1 MHKTDLNSNEI
12 IIFLA
17 VCLNTGFVILS
28 SNASKYSF
36 TFIDCW
42 KQLPLT
48 ATKLFWKPKN
58 FKILPKEGTTR
69 KWLYFFFNTETS
81 SSIYFK
87 ILNKSIAYIIRN
99 NHSFSLHHIHV
110 YNLMSIGYKNCMP
123 LLLLQKSDRQLLT
136 GHSVLFR

>member
-1 MHKTDLNSNEI
+1 MCLLGKIQIIKSNVRKTDLNSNEI

-48 ATKLFWKPKN
+48 ATKKN
-58 FKILPKEGTTR
+58 ILEAKNLVILPKEGTT
-69 KWLYFFFNTETS
+69 KKCHLFLYYRDIQFT
-81 SSIYFK
+81 
-87 ILNKSIAYIIRN
+87 ILLG
-99 NHSFSLHHIHV
+99 F
-110 YNLMSIGYKNCMP
+110 
-123 LLLLQKSDRQLLT
+123 
-136 GHSVLFR
+136 

>member
-1 MHKTDLNSNEI
+1 MCLLGKIQIIKSNVRKTDLNSNEI

-48 ATKLFWKPKN
+48 ATKKKYPGSQKFSDSAKRRN
-58 FKILPKEGTTR
+58 YKEMSFISLLQRHPVHYTFR
-69 KWLYFFFNTETS
+69 
-81 SSIYFK
+81 
-87 ILNKSIAYIIRN
+87 ILN
-99 NHSFSLHHIHV
+99 V
-110 YNLMSIGYKNCMP
+110 PIGYVIRIIIF
-123 LLLLQKSDRQLLT
+123 S
-136 GHSVLFR
+136 